1 MWSNDKPAELTIVCF
16 SWRKVVV
23 LRTMLQGVRYA
34 LWFVPLLAACG
45 DDRETTKPTIGPIT
59 ESVYASGVV
68 KAQGQYQVFPT
79 TSGTVTNL
87 LVSEG
92 DTVKAGQ
99 ALLRIDDRSSS
110 ATARNANAQLRLLE
124 QNAQDKGPVL
134 AQLRE
139 AVLQARDKYTVD
151 SANYARQQVLW
162 AQQIGSRNDL
172 DQRELA
178 FTTSKASYARAKKAL
193 DESRNRLHTELDV
206 ARNNAVISSAGND
219 DRTPRALIDGI
230 VYDLLIEPGELA
242 TTQKPLA
249 VIGSATDLYL
259 ELEVDEYDI
268 RQVKLGQQAFVSL
281 DSYAGQAFKAE
292 ITRIVPLMDER
303 SRTFK
308 VEARFVERPPT
319 LFPNLTVEASI
330 VLRTKERAI
339 TIPAAYLVE
348 GDIVLTGPDERKP
361 VKVGARDLEKVEVL
375 EGIDTN
381 TVIYKP

>member
-1 MWSNDKPAELTIVCF
+1 
-16 SWRKVVV
+16 
-23 LRTMLQGVRYA
+23 MLQGVRYA

-45 DDRETTKPTIGPIT
+45 DDREATKPTIGPIT

-193 DESRNRLHTELDV
+193 DESRNRLRTELDV

>member
-1 MWSNDKPAELTIVCF
+1 
-16 SWRKVVV
+16 
-23 LRTMLQGVRYA
+23 MLQGVRYA

>member
-1 MWSNDKPAELTIVCF
+1 
-16 SWRKVVV
+16 
-23 LRTMLQGVRYA
+23 MLQGVRYA

-139 AVLQARDKYTVD
+139 AVLQARNKYRVD

>member
-1 MWSNDKPAELTIVCF
+1 
-16 SWRKVVV
+16 
-23 LRTMLQGVRYA
+23 MLQGVRYA

-139 AVLQARDKYTVD
+139 AVLQARNKYTVD

-193 DESRNRLHTELDV
+193 DESRNRLRTELDV

>member
-1 MWSNDKPAELTIVCF
+1 
-16 SWRKVVV
+16 
-23 LRTMLQGVRYA
+23 MLQGVRYA

-110 ATARNANAQLRLLE
+110 AAARNANAQLRLLE

>member
-1 MWSNDKPAELTIVCF
+1 
-16 SWRKVVV
+16 
-23 LRTMLQGVRYA
+23 MLQGVRYA

-139 AVLQARDKYTVD
+139 AVLQARNKYTVD

-178 FTTSKASYARAKKAL
+178 FTTSRASYARAKKAL
-193 DESRNRLHTELDV
+193 DESRNRLRTELDV

>member
-1 MWSNDKPAELTIVCF
+1 
-16 SWRKVVV
+16 
-23 LRTMLQGVRYA
+23 MLQGVRYA

-193 DESRNRLHTELDV
+193 DESRNRLRTELDV